1 MWNEITEKLHEVLRN
16 VMPQVDVVLG
26 WERGFNPLRIKPVVV
41 RSEKDIS
48 RLVWNPFCVQN
59 LTGYL
64 VKNPAV
70 IAGEGK
76 KVAVCVK
83 GCDSRS
89 LVALI
94 QEHFLDRDR
103 LLIIGVPCQGTIDWR
118 LVMKKIGNTTTV
130 FNAHIEDGI
139 LRIEHSGGLEQM
151 SIESVLLR
159 RCLRCAYPNP
169 VIYDVLIGETV
180 TPRIDKSELYRNVA
194 QFEQKSLE
202 ERRNFWIDVLS
213 RCVRC
218 YACRNA
224 CPLCICQDWCI
235 AERRDPKWVTQR
247 PTIKDIFIFHS
258 IHALHLA
265 GRCTECGECERVCP
279 VGIPVMFIKEKLN
292 EINLRLFSY
301 EAGLDP
307 QAVPPLLTFNPH
319 EAGI

>member
-1 MWNEITEKLHEVLRN
+1 MWEDVTQKLHEALRDI
-16 VMPQVDVVLG
+16 MPKVDAVLG
-26 WERGFNPLRIKPVVV
+26 WERGFNPLRVKPVVV
-41 RSEKDIS
+41 SKESDIS

-70 IAGEGK
+70 VSKEGK
-76 KVAVCVK
+76 KIAVCVK

-94 QEHFLDRDR
+94 QEHFLSRDK
-103 LLIIGVPCQGTIDWR
+103 LFIIGIPCHGTVDWR
-118 LVMKKIGNTTTV
+118 LVMKRIGKTATIYS
-130 FNAHIEDGI
+130 ARIDGGI
-139 LRIEHSGGLEQM
+139 LTVEHSSGSEEMPL
-151 SIESVLLR
+151 ESVLLR

-169 VIYDVLIGETV
+169 VIYDVIIGETV
-180 TPRIDKSELYRNVA
+180 TPRIEKNELYKDVTS
-194 QFEQKSLE
+194 FEQKSLD
-202 ERRNFWIDVLS
+202 ERREFWMETLS
-213 RCVRC
+213 RCIRC

-235 AERRDPKWVTQR
+235 AERRDPKWVTQK
-247 PTIKDIFIFHS
+247 PTLKDIFIFHG

-279 VGIPVMFIKEKLN
+279 MEIPVMFIKEKLN

-307 QAVPPLLTFNPH
+307 GAVPPLLTFSPH
-319 EAGI
+319 ETGV